1 MCVFRVSWISIYL
14 KTNDI
19 MQKENQSEAL
29 KASVFKN
36 FLNGEH
42 IAVCSFED
50 VVRMIRRGDYAE
62 AISDYRC
69 AAPAM
74 LSSAG
79 GGEVVRSGVRM
90 ASNNIPR
97 ICFAAEYR
105 RHNGCRRL
113 VRRNGVVLMDIDG
126 LKDFATAV
134 KLRNAA
140 ARQLYT
146 LLAFIGA
153 NGRSVEILCRVSQ
166 IDGGTPVDDDGF
178 CRLMAGGYRRLHYVY
193 SAQLGVSIPLAAPAG
208 DAMCLMSADAGVF
221 YNPHAVTFAVDL
233 EHEAAAFGGS
243 GGNGQDDGESPLP
256 GKTVDEAHRYIFYSC
271 WNAVLDA
278 GLDMADP
285 YSAEQA
291 IMLLARHCRR
301 SGLPEQA
308 CIERAARIEALG
320 GDRDLITMLFS
331 QAYSGGIV
339 RANPTACVPF
349 PALTAMKLDNFF
361 NKRYRL
367 RRNVLTG
374 VVEYRPLGSY
384 ETGYRPVT
392 QEAINAMAFMAQR
405 EGIRVWARDIKER
418 VNSALVDGFDPIAEW
433 LGGLPQWDGRD
444 RLRDFAARVP
454 TGNALWPELFAMWMR
469 SMTAQWMGLDR
480 RHGNALVPLLVGE
493 QGCGKTSFTKMIL
506 PPALQPYYNDRVDF
520 RNDRSLMQGLSAF
533 ALINI
538 DEFDSYSVRRQPIM
552 KYLIS
557 KSEVTA
563 MKAYSST
570 FTTGRRYASFIA
582 TTNNPHPLTDE
593 TGSRRFICT
602 KVTGRIDFT
611 SPVDYQQLYA
621 QLASEIRSGAPRF
634 PGEEATRSLMAANRP
649 FMRSTDIDD
658 ILQSMFR
665 QPSSE
670 ETAQELTATE
680 IAAMVRREHPD
691 LPSRISTV
699 EIGRRLKSAGFQ
711 GRHTERGTCYKI
723 KVV

>member
-1 MCVFRVSWISIYL
+1 
-14 KTNDI
+14 
-19 MQKENQSEAL
+19 MQKKKQPEAF
-29 KASVFKN
+29 KVSVFKN

-42 IAVCSFED
+42 IAVCSLED

-97 ICFAAEYR
+97 LCFAAEYR
-105 RHNGCRRL
+105 RCNGRRKVL
-113 VRRNGVVLMDIDG
+113 RRNGLVLIEIDG
-126 LKDFATAV
+126 LKDFDTAV
-134 KLRNAA
+134 KLRNSA

-146 LLAFIGA
+146 LLVFIGA
-153 NGRSVEILCRVSQ
+153 NGRSVEILCSVSQ
-166 IDGGTPVDDDGF
+166 IDGSMPVDDAAF
-178 CRLMAGGYRRLHYVY
+178 CRLMAEGYRRLHYVY
-193 SAQLGVSIPLAAPAG
+193 SSQLDVNIPLAAPAA
-208 DAMCLMSADAGVF
+208 DAMCLMSADTGAF
-221 YNPHAVTFAVDL
+221 YNPHAVTFAVDI
-233 EHEAAAFGGS
+233 ERTTASFSTS
-243 GGNGQDDGESPLP
+243 GGNGHDAGESPLP
-256 GKTVDEAHRYIFYSC
+256 GKTFNEAHRYIFYSC
-271 WNAVLDA
+271 WNAVLDT
-278 GLDMADP
+278 GLDMTDP

-291 IMLLARHCRR
+291 ITLLARNCRR
-301 SGLPEQA
+301 SGLPEQM
-308 CIERAARIEALG
+308 CVERASRIDELG

-374 VVEYRPLGSY
+374 VVEYKPLGSY
-384 ETGYRPVT
+384 DTDYRPVT
-392 QEAINAMAFMAQR
+392 QEVINTIAFMAQR
-405 EGIRVWARDIKER
+405 EGIRVWARDVKER
-418 VNSALVDGFDPIAEW
+418 VNSTLVDDYDPVRCW
-433 LGGLPQWDGRD
+433 LASLPRWDGRD
-444 RLRDFAARVP
+444 RLSAFAARVP
-454 TGNALWPELFAMWMR
+454 TDNVLWPELFAVWMR

-480 RHGNALVPLLVGE
+480 QHGNALVPLLVGE

-582 TTNNPHPLTDE
+582 TTNNPHPLTDA
-593 TGSRRFICT
+593 TGSRRFICI
-602 KVTGRIDFT
+602 KVTGHIDFT
-611 SPVDYQQLYA
+611 SPVDYPQLYA
-621 QLASEIRSGAPRF
+621 QLVSEIRSGAPRYL
-634 PGEEATRSLMAANRP
+634 GEVATRGLMAANRP
-649 FMRSTDIDD
+649 FMRCTDIDD

-665 QPSSE
+665 QPSSD
-670 ETAQELTATE
+670 ETVQELTATE
-680 IAAMVRREHPD
+680 IAAMVRREHPG
-691 LPSRISTV
+691 LPAYKANAK
-699 EIGRRLKSAGFQ
+699 EIGRRLSAMGFE
-711 GRHTERGTCYKI
+711 GRHTRRGTCYAVALDKA
-723 KVV
+723 

>member
-1 MCVFRVSWISIYL
+1 
-14 KTNDI
+14 
-19 MQKENQSEAL
+19 MQKKKQTEAF
-29 KASVFKN
+29 KVSVFKN

-42 IAVCSFED
+42 IAVCSLED

-90 ASNNIPR
+90 ASNSIPR
-97 ICFAAEYR
+97 LCFAAEYR
-105 RHNGCRRL
+105 RCNGRRKML
-113 VRRNGVVLMDIDG
+113 RRNGLVLIEIDG
-126 LKDFATAV
+126 LKDFDTAV

-146 LLAFIGA
+146 LLVFIGA
-153 NGRSVEILCRVSQ
+153 NGRSVEILCSISR
-166 IDGGTPVDDDGF
+166 IDGSMPVDDAAF
-178 CRLMAGGYRRLHYVY
+178 CRLMAEGYRRLHYVY
-193 SAQLGVSIPLAAPAG
+193 SSQLDVNIPLAASAA
-208 DAMCLMSADAGVF
+208 DVMCLMSADAGVF
-221 YNPHAVTFAVDL
+221 YNPHAVTFAVDI
-233 EHEAAAFGGS
+233 ERTTASFSTS
-243 GGNGQDDGESPLP
+243 GGNGHDAGESPLP

-278 GLDMADP
+278 GLDTADP
-285 YSAEQA
+285 YFAEQA
-291 IMLLARHCRR
+291 ITLLARHCRR
-301 SGLPEQA
+301 SGLPEQM
-308 CIERAARIEALG
+308 CVDRASRIDELG

-361 NKRYRL
+361 KKRYRL

-374 VVEYRPLGSY
+374 VVEYKPLGSY
-384 ETGYRPVT
+384 DTDYRLLT
-392 QEAINAMAFMAQR
+392 QEVINTIAFMAQR
-405 EGIRVWARDIKER
+405 EGIRVWARDVKER
-418 VNSALVDGFDPIAEW
+418 VNSTLVDDYDPVRCW
-433 LGGLPQWDGRD
+433 LASLPRWDGRD
-444 RLRDFAARVP
+444 RLSAFAARVP
-454 TGNALWPELFAMWMR
+454 TDNVLWPELFAVWMR

-480 RHGNALVPLLVGE
+480 QHGNALVPLLVGE

-582 TTNNPHPLTDE
+582 TTNNPHPLTDA
-593 TGSRRFICT
+593 TGSRRFICA

-611 SPVDYQQLYA
+611 SPVDYPQLYA
-621 QLASEIRSGAPRF
+621 QLVSEIRSGVPRY
-634 PGEEATRSLMAANRP
+634 PDEAATRSLIAANRH
-649 FMRSTDIDD
+649 FMRSIDIDD

-665 QPSSE
+665 QPLSDG
-670 ETAQELTATE
+670 TAQELTASE
-680 IAAMVRREHPD
+680 IAAMVRREYPD

-723 KVV
+723 EVV